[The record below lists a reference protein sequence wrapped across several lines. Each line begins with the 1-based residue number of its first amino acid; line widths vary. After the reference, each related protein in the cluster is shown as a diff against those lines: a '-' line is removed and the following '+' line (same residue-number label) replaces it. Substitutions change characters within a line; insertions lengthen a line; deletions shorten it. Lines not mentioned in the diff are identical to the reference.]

1 MADPAS
7 YRPRDIPKLP
17 GVYRFYD
24 SNDAV
29 IYVGK
34 AINLKNRLSNY
45 FQGNLQEKTH
55 RMVNQAVRVDWTIV
69 DTEVE
74 ALTLEFSWIKQ
85 YAPQFNVQFR
95 DDKSYPY
102 LAVTNNE
109 EIPRIFI
116 TRKSKRP
123 GITYFG
129 PFAHTWALRNTF
141 DVLLKVFPIR
151 SCTTGNFQRA
161 QRSKRQCL
169 LGDIGKCSAPCVNWV
184 SKEEHKELSNRLVA
198 FMGNGSA
205 DIVPTLRAEMELAS
219 SREEFERASK
229 IRDSISAIER
239 AQESSDAALPE
250 NLTADIVAIH
260 HDGAHAAGSI
270 FIVRSG
276 SIKGSRSWI
285 VDQSKTL
292 EGDDEM
298 GALFYSIYSQSSAS
312 EIPAEILINERPLD
326 APALEAW
333 LSHIRGG
340 PVALKVPQRGEKFD
354 LLATVKRNAQYSLI
368 QFLSKRST
376 DVAIS
381 GKALIEI
388 EEALDLERTP
398 LRIECFDISN
408 ISGTSVVASMVVFED
423 GLAKKSEYRR
433 FIINTDEGF
442 DDVRAMHQVIT
453 RRLKRLI
460 DDRNIDAAETI
471 ELGGKLSKFSYP
483 PQLIV
488 VDGGAPQV
496 NAAARALR
504 ELGISD
510 IALCGLAK
518 RLEEVWIP
526 GSSDPIILPRA
537 SEGLYLLQRIRDEA
551 HRFAITFHRSRR
563 SKIMLESI
571 LDEIPQLGQVR
582 RGALLERFG
591 SVAAIR
597 RASRAEIAATPG
609 IGNRTASIIEEHLNS
624 ITSQKVDTTTGEILS
639 EQEIINGQAVLDRG
653 KRINP

>member
-7 YRPRDIPKLP
+7 YRPSDIPQLP

-24 SNDAV
+24 ANDVV

-34 AINLKNRLSNY
+34 AVNLKNRLSNY
-45 FQGNLQEKTH
+45 FQGNLPEKTC
-55 RMVNQAVRVDWTIV
+55 RMVHQGVRVDWTIV

-74 ALTLEFSWIKQ
+74 ALQLEFSWIKQ
-85 YAPQFNVQFR
+85 YAPQYNVQFR

-102 LAVTNNE
+102 LAITNNDE
-109 EIPRIFI
+109 YPRIFI
-116 TRKSKRP
+116 TRKTKRP

-129 PFAHTWALRNTF
+129 PFTHTWALRNTF
-141 DVLLKVFPIR
+141 DVILKIFPIR
-151 SCTTGNFQRA
+151 SCSTGNFQRA

-169 LGDIGKCSAPCVNWV
+169 LGDIGKCAAPCVNWI
-184 SKEEHKELSNRLVA
+184 SQEDHKELANRLVS
-198 FMGNGSA
+198 FMDNGNA
-205 DIVPTLRAEMELAS
+205 DIVPTLQAEMALAS
-219 SREEFERASK
+219 EREEFERASK
-229 IRDSISAIER
+229 IRDSITAIER
-239 AQESSDAALPE
+239 AQESTDAALPE
-250 NLTADIVAIH
+250 TLTADIVALH

-270 FIVRSG
+270 FIVRG
-276 SIKGSRSWI
+276 GAIKGSRSWI
-285 VDQSKTL
+285 VDQSKSL

-298 GALFYSIYSQSSAS
+298 AALFYSIYSQSGAN
-312 EIPAEILINERPLD
+312 EIPAHILINERPLD

-333 LSHIRGG
+333 LSELRGA
-340 PVALKVPQRGEKFD
+340 PVALKVPQRGEKMEI
-354 LLATVKRNAQYSLI
+354 LQTVKRNAQYSLI
-368 QFLSKRST
+368 SYLSKRST
-376 DVAIS
+376 DAAVS

-388 EEALDLERTP
+388 EEALDLSRTP

-442 DDVRAMHQVIT
+442 DDTRAMHQVIT

-460 DDRNIDAAETI
+460 DDRTVDAAEVA

-483 PQLIV
+483 PQLIL

-496 NAAARALR
+496 NAAARALS
-504 ELGISD
+504 ELGITD

-518 RLEEVWIP
+518 RLEEVWRP
-526 GSSDPIILPRA
+526 GSSDPIILPRS

-563 SKIMLESI
+563 SKIMLESV

-582 RGALLERFG
+582 RNALLERFG

-597 RASRAEIAATPG
+597 KAGREEIAATPG
-609 IGNRTASIIEEHLNS
+609 IGSKIAEVIANYLDHIGT
-624 ITSQKVDTTTGEILS
+624 QKVDVQTGEITR
-639 EQEIINGQAVLDRG
+639 D
-653 KRINP
+653 